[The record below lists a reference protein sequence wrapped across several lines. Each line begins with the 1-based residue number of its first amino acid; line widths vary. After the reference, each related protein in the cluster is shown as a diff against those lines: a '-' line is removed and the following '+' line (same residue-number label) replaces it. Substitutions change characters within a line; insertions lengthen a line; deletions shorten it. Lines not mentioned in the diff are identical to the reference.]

1 MINWSSLETNRG
13 ILHLTLISVASLSMG
28 SLYQFFGNIGDLE
41 CLNREKSQK
50 EQFQANELRLES
62 FTKKYIVNNLAYST
76 AIIEYHNYL
85 SYFELFAAKSEF
97 VRKTHS
103 LKTRS

>member
-28 SLYQFFGNIGDLE
+28 SLYQFLAILVTFE
-41 CLNREKSQK
+41 CLNREKRQK

-62 FTKKYIVNNLAYST
+62 FTKKLYCQQFGIFN
-76 AIIEYHNYL
+76 
-85 SYFELFAAKSEF
+85 SYN
-97 VRKTHS
+97 
-103 LKTRS
+103 